1 MTRSEAVD
9 ELKALWQMLDADLT
23 EAVAYGQSNNTPYA
37 QRALV
42 RAHFALIEGLSF
54 ALRQVT
60 LASLGGT
67 EHLSEEEVIL
77 LREQRPSIDEQGRP
91 KATQQYLKFPDSLLF
106 SIRCYVKNHG
116 ATYEPDRTKP
126 GWQAMR
132 NAVKARDRVT
142 HPKSAASLALS
153 DADLRTFVEAA
164 AWWKKT
170 MLEMF
175 AACNEAD
182 AYWKSTLAQAD
193 PDGAA

>member
-1 MTRSEAVD
+1 MTRFEAVN
-9 ELKALWQMLDADLT
+9 ELKALWKVLDADLA
-23 EAVAYGQSNNTPYA
+23 EAVTYGQSNNSPYA

-60 LASLGGT
+60 LASLRGT
-67 EHLSEEEVIL
+67 ERLSEDEVIL
-77 LREQRPSIDEQGRP
+77 LREERPSIDEQGRP
-91 KATQQYLKFPDSLLF
+91 KAIQQFLKFPDSLLF
-106 SIRCYVKNHG
+106 SIRSYVKNHG
-116 ATYEPDRTKP
+116 TTYEPDRTGS
-126 GWQAMR
+126 GWQALHS
-132 NAVKARDRVT
+132 AVKARDRVT

-175 AACNEAD
+175 GACDEAD
-182 AYWKSTLAQAD
+182 EYWKKTLAQRNSSEA
-193 PDGAA
+193 G